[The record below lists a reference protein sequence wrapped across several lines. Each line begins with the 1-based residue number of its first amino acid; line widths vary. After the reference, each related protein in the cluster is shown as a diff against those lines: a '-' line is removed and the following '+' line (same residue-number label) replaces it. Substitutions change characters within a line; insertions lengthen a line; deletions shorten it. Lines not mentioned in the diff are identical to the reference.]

1 MSWFTKTL
9 SLVVSPITKAYETNQ
24 KRKQARESAD
34 AKIKFAKQDNNYKLD
49 LNEQEWE
56 ALSKKSEDGTWK
68 DEYVTIII
76 TSPFVLL
83 FIASVVSGFTGDMKY
98 LDSVNLGIENIKSLG
113 VDLGELMYVVVLA
126 AVSIKGVT
134 FLEDKTYETRVAP

>member
-24 KRKQARESAD
+24 QRKQARETAD
-34 AKIKFAKQDNNYKLD
+34 AKIKFAKQDNDYKLD

-126 AVSIKGVT
+126 AVSIKGVNI
-134 FLEDKTYETRVAP
+134 FRR